1 MKTEKI
7 MQRQLIG
14 EVVRQKHLSGFFSL
28 SDLER
33 IGNQYRANKGL
44 TIKKAT
50 DYFRTPANKEFIA
63 ELEREYGEVQT
74 GGKGRGKEKWVHP
87 FLFIDIALW
96 YNPEL
101 KVKVYEW
108 VYDNLIK
115 FRDESG
121 ESFKRMTKAIGE
133 NCNIRGQYGT
143 VIPRVSTLIY
153 KAVGV
158 DGKDKW
164 EKATPEQL
172 KLRDDIQDTITTL
185 SHVIKNADE
194 AVSKGIYLA
203 LNRLK
208 EKE

>member
-1 MKTEKI
+1 MKTEVI
-7 MQRQLIG
+7 MQRELIG
-14 EVVRQKHLSGFFSL
+14 ETVRQRHKSGLFSL

-33 IGNQYRANKGL
+33 IGNKYRLDKGL
-44 TIKKAT
+44 SIKKAV
-50 DYFRTPANKEFIA
+50 DYFRTPANKEFLA

-74 GGKGRGKEKWVHP
+74 GGQGRGKEKWVHP
-87 FLFIDIALW
+87 YLFIDIALW

-115 FRDESG
+115 YRNDSG
-121 ESFKRMTKAIGE
+121 DSFKRMSKALGE
-133 NCNIRGQYGT
+133 NCNIRGRYGT

-153 KAVGV
+153 KTVGV

-185 SHVIKNADE
+185 THVIKNADE

-203 LNRLK
+203 LNK
-208 EKE
+208 HK